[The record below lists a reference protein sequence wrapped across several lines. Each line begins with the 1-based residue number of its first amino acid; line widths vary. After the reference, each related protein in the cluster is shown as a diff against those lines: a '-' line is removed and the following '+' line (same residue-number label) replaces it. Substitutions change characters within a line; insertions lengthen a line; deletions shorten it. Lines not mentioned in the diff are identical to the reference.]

1 MPKLSLL
8 LVLAFIIGGGCTHY
22 HHTEAIDVDHLGAT
36 GSYQDQRSG
45 YLHRF
50 AFAAGGGGIGGE
62 GRIGHAGWGMGGF
75 GFAVESTQDQSDP
88 TAFANAI
95 AKINYSKKLRS
106 VKYDEVTGVSSYEFA
121 DPVTA
126 SSKKPAST
134 QPPYPSAFGYQ
145 PVE

>member
-1 MPKLSLL
+1 MYKLNLL
-8 LVLAFIIGGGCTHY
+8 LVLAFIIVGCTHY
-22 HHTEAIDVDHLGAT
+22 QHSEAIDVDHLGAT
-36 GSYQDQRSG
+36 GSYQDHRSG

-95 AKINYSKKLRS
+95 AKINYSKKLKS

-121 DPVTA
+121 DPVTG
-126 SSKKPAST
+126 SSTKRTSSQT
-134 QPPYPSAFGYQ
+134 TYPSAFGYQ
-145 PVE
+145 PIE